1 VKVKYLFKIIRID
14 GLYYLGRKKKR
25 KSSLKMTQ
33 NYLELITSMLI
44 KARKILNKTNYA
56 TYKYK
61 KK

>member
-1 VKVKYLFKIIRID
+1 
-14 GLYYLGRKKKR
+14 
-25 KSSLKMTQ
+25 MTQ

>member
-1 VKVKYLFKIIRID
+1 MKVKYLFKIIRID